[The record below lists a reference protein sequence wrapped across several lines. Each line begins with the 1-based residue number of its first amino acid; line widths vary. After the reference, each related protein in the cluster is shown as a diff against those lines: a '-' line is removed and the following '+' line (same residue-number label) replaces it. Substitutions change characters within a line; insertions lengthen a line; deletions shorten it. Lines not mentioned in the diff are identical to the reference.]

1 VEREAPAETSS
12 PSARISNAVVQL
24 TAKCCGRG
32 PTRAR
37 TTITATFATIV
48 LEDVLT
54 RSERTLVAAGEHEHV
69 RQHRAKLHGTI
80 RDDVVALVEAESHRR
95 SHAYLCDTCPDT
107 GVVVHTV
114 LFQPLLEVA

>member
-1 VEREAPAETSS
+1 M
-12 PSARISNAVVQL
+12 VQL

-37 TTITATFATIV
+37 TTITETFVTIM

-54 RSERTLVAAGEHEHV
+54 RPELTLVAAGEYEHV
-69 RQHRAKLHGTI
+69 RQHRAKLHRII
-80 RDDVVALVEAESHRR
+80 REDIIALVETETRRR
-95 SHAYLCDTCPDT
+95 SHAYLCETCPET

-114 LFQPLLEVA
+114 LFQPRLEIA